1 MLTRDEVLHGAYGAW
16 RLLLGDRRGLDWI
29 DRSPTGAWRSFL
41 LAPLLYPLDLI
52 NFGILAHLS
61 QSTAPLWRILGAEI
75 TTYAIGWTIFPFLM
89 LGLAPLLSRERE
101 VLGYIAVSNWTSA
114 VISPLSLLLALL
126 LWLGILP
133 DGLVNLLFFAQL
145 VLLFVYAWFVARV
158 ALNLS
163 LPLSAGL
170 SVLQIVI
177 MLILSQ
183 IAFALI

>member
-29 DRSPTGAWRSFL
+29 DRSPRGAWRSFL
-41 LAPLLYPLDLI
+41 LAPLLYPLDLV

-75 TTYAIGWTIFPFLM
+75 ASYAIGWTVYPFLM
-89 LGLAPLLSRERE
+89 LGLAPLLNRERE
-101 VLGYIAVSNWTSA
+101 VLGYISVSNWTST
-114 VISPLSLLLALL
+114 VISPLFLFLALL

-133 DGLVNLLFFAQL
+133 DGLVNLLSFAQL
-145 VLLFVYAWFVARV
+145 VLLFVYGWFVARV

-170 SVLQIVI
+170 SVLQLVI

-183 IAFALI
+183 IAFTLI